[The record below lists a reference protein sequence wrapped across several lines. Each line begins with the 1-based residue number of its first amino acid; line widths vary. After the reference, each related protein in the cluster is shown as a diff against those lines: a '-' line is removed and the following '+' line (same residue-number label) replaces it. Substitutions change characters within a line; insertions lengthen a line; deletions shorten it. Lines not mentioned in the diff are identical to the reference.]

1 METTN
6 QTQTQDPDQNQ
17 KDIEQ
22 NKAIAFLSYLSILF
36 LIPLLAKPES
46 KFCIHHAKNGL
57 VLFIAG
63 LIVGLIMIVPFIG
76 WVIGFLGGIVLL
88 VYAIV
93 GIVKSLR
100 GEYWTMPFL
109 GQYTDK
115 FNL

>member
-1 METTN
+1 MEN
-6 QTQTQDPDQNQ
+6 QTPQDQ

-57 VLFIAG
+57 VLFIAS
-63 LIVGLIMIVPFIG
+63 LIVGIVMIVPFIG
-76 WVIGFLGGIVLL
+76 WLIGIVGSIVLF

-93 GIVKSLR
+93 GIVKALK
-100 GEYWTMPFL
+100 GEHWDMPLF
-109 GQYTDK
+109 GQYTK
-115 FNL
+115 HFNL